1 MRDPQKRWFCSEDE
15 AITAGL
21 ASSEA
26 VTCPSPAC
34 AGGMAPGDT
43 AVTCVFPGNLNAD
56 HRDGPL
62 CGMASVRLITVMA
75 YETMSDRVKLA
86 REIAARTLFA
96 VPRRGFV
103 EGVSV
108 FVSLS

>member
-1 MRDPQKRWFCSEDE
+1 
-15 AITAGL
+15 
-21 ASSEA
+21 
-26 VTCPSPAC
+26 
-34 AGGMAPGDT
+34 
-43 AVTCVFPGNLNAD
+43 
-56 HRDGPL
+56 
-62 CGMASVRLITVMA
+62 MASVRLITVMA

-103 EGVSV
+103 KGVSV